1 MQRVYF
7 PIKPVCRYLQK
18 QTRTTLMI
26 SIDRTSPQQKIIGML
41 KAIPE
46 IVDEM
51 EHIEMLSKSSI
62 EITPTRLNALRD
74 VSTIIALAVCILMLI
89 FYEYNIELTDDGN
102 ALLGPTAPTD
112 IKEVIKILGYVQFCT
127 AITLLMGEMYTRAHL
142 IVRTG
147 WRKYVEENTIIYA
160 NLIKTNKDGGDAGY

>member
-1 MQRVYF
+1 M
-7 PIKPVCRYLQK
+7 LN
-18 QTRTTLMI
+18 
-26 SIDRTSPQQKIIGML
+26 IDRTSPQQKIIGML

-62 EITPTRLNALRD
+62 EITPTKLNALRD

-89 FYEYNIELTDDGN
+89 FYEYNIEFNDEGD
-102 ALLGPTAPTD
+102 ALLGPTAPSI